1 MTIEKEREA
10 SVEEEQL
17 MKKVKDLIEKV
28 RDFEATCAKVEEVV
42 VSLKTTYEIVVRQ
55 LAEAKDAAKK
65 SLEA

>member
-28 RDFEATCAKVEEVV
+28 RDFEATCAKVEEAV
-42 VSLKTTYEIVVRQ
+42 VSLKTTYEIAVKQ